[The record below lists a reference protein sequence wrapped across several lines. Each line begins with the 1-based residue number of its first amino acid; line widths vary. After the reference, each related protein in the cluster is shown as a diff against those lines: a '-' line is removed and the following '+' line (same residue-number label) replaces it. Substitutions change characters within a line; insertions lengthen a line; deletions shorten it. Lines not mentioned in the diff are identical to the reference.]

1 MLNRWQRWQ
10 ESNELLK
17 ILVQTVIDPLS
28 WRGDERF
35 HVAASDVSGFSVLS
49 AVRKQGFS
57 CDLLIPAVVTF
68 EALMILF
75 AGVLS
80 AESIVGDVLSPSL
93 RDVIILGSLFGM
105 VLVIACLKNAGTY
118 TPKALSLPRHLPLR
132 VICIGMAVCLITGF
146 AMMTLSVGLDWS
158 WAFVWALY
166 SACALALSRL
176 VLVPAF
182 KSWMPSEG
190 FDRLVAVVGTGSEA
204 GDDLNGL
211 DRDLSARFDRNCI
224 CRIYACP
231 DNVRSAEGER
241 WIEQL
246 HADGVEE
253 VVILPSLH
261 DNREW
266 IHDAVRSLEVLPVR
280 VSLAI
285 PKPALD
291 SNQPGYVYAALIDQ
305 PLSAAEQAVKR
316 VFDAA
321 VAVLLLVFLAP
332 LMLLTAALIR
342 LESSGPIFFKQERY
356 GFGKKIIEVYKFRSM
371 YHEMSDHLADRLTE
385 RDDPR
390 VTRVGAFIR
399 RFSIDELPQLF
410 NVLRGEMSMV
420 GPRPNPL
427 NAKAG
432 GELYDRVVDN
442 FYTRYRVLP
451 GITGWAQING
461 LRGNT
466 DTKEKLV
473 RRVDYDLYYIQNWSF
488 WLDLKIVLLTP
499 LASLEGENAF

>member
-1 MLNRWQRWQ
+1 MV
-10 ESNELLK
+10 LL
-17 ILVQTVIDPLS
+17 
-28 WRGDERF
+28 
-35 HVAASDVSGFSVLS
+35 
-49 AVRKQGFS
+49 
-57 CDLLIPAVVTF
+57 
-68 EALMILF
+68 

-80 AESIVGDVLSPSL
+80 AQTVADSMMSPL
-93 RDVIILGSLFGM
+93 VRDVVFLGSLLGT
-105 VLVIACLKNAGTY
+105 VLLVACLKSADAY
-118 TPKALSLPRHLPLR
+118 TPKSLAMPRCWPIR
-132 VICIGMAVCLITGF
+132 VMSIGAGACLITGLSLT
-146 AMMTLSVGLDWS
+146 TLSVGPHWS
-158 WAFVWALY
+158 WALIWSIYTV
-166 SACALALSRL
+166 LALLFSRM
-176 VLVPAF
+176 VLVPAL

-190 FDRLVAVVGTGSEA
+190 FDRLVAVVGTDDEA
-204 GDDLNGL
+204 DDDLDSL
-211 DRDLSARFDRNCI
+211 DRDLSARFDRNCT
-224 CRIYACP
+224 CRVYARP
-231 DNVRSAEGER
+231 EEIQSTEGER
-241 WIEQL
+241 WIEKL

-253 VVILPSLH
+253 IVILPSLH
-261 DNREW
+261 DNRKW
-266 IHDAVRSLEVLPVR
+266 IHDAVRSLEMLPVR

-285 PKPALD
+285 PRPALD

-316 VFDAA
+316 VFDAT
-321 VAVLLLVFLAP
+321 VSLLLLIFLAP
-332 LMLLTAALIR
+332 LMLLTAALIK
-342 LESSGPIFFKQERY
+342 LESSGPVFFKQQRY
-356 GFGKKIIEVYKFRSM
+356 GFGKKIIDVYKFRSM
-371 YHEMSDHLADRLTE
+371 YHDMSDQMADRLTE

-399 RFSIDELPQLF
+399 RFSIDELPQLI

-473 RRVDYDLYYIQNWSF
+473 RRVEYDLFYIRHWSF

>member
-1 MLNRWQRWQ
+1 MVFLAGVVSAHVVTDSMLDP
-10 ESNELLK
+10 L
-17 ILVQTVIDPLS
+17 VID
-28 WRGDERF
+28 
-35 HVAASDVSGFSVLS
+35 
-49 AVRKQGFS
+49 
-57 CDLLIPAVVTF
+57 VVF
-68 EALMILF
+68 
-75 AGVLS
+75 
-80 AESIVGDVLSPSL
+80 
-93 RDVIILGSLFGM
+93 LGSLLGT
-105 VLVIACLKNAGTY
+105 VLLIACLKSADAY
-118 TPKALSLPRHLPLR
+118 TPKSLAMPRRWPLR
-132 VICIGMAVCLITGF
+132 VAGIGCGASLITGLSLT
-146 AMMTLSVGLDWS
+146 TLNVGPDWS
-158 WAFVWALY
+158 WALVWSL
-166 SACALALSRL
+166 LATFLLILSRT
-176 VLVPAF
+176 VLVPAL

-190 FDRLVAVVGTGSEA
+190 FDRLVAVVGTGSEVD
-204 GDDLNGL
+204 DDLDGI
-211 DRDLSARFDRNCI
+211 DRDLSARFERNCI
-224 CRIYACP
+224 CRSYARP
-231 DNVRSAEGER
+231 EDVQSAEGER
-241 WIEQL
+241 WIKQL

-253 VVILPSLH
+253 IVILPSLH

-266 IHDAVRSLEVLPVR
+266 IHEAVRSLEMLPVR

-285 PKPALD
+285 PRPALD

-321 VAVLLLVFLAP
+321 VSLLLLVFLAP
-332 LMLLTAALIR
+332 LMLLTAAWIKF
-342 LESSGPIFFKQERY
+342 ESSGPIFFKQQRY

-371 YHEMSDHLADRLTE
+371 YHEMSDQMADRLTE

-473 RRVDYDLYYIQNWSF
+473 RRVEYDLFYIRHWSF

>member
-1 MLNRWQRWQ
+1 MVLLAGVVSAHAITDVMLNP
-10 ESNELLK
+10 
-17 ILVQTVIDPLS
+17 LV
-28 WRGDERF
+28 
-35 HVAASDVSGFSVLS
+35 
-49 AVRKQGFS
+49 
-57 CDLLIPAVVTF
+57 
-68 EALMILF
+68 
-75 AGVLS
+75 
-80 AESIVGDVLSPSL
+80 
-93 RDVIILGSLFGM
+93 RDVVFLGSLLGTI
-105 VLVIACLKNAGTY
+105 LLIACLKSANAY
-118 TPKALSLPRHLPLR
+118 TPKSLAMPRRWPLR
-132 VICIGMAVCLITGF
+132 VMGIGAGACLITGLSLT
-146 AMMTLSVGLDWS
+146 TLNVGPDWS
-158 WAFVWALY
+158 WAFVWSLLTV
-166 SACALALSRL
+166 LALVLSRTI
-176 VLVPAF
+176 VVPAL

-190 FDRLVAVVGTGSEA
+190 FDRLVAVVGTGSEVD
-204 GDDLNGL
+204 DDLGGL

-224 CRIYACP
+224 CRSYGRPEDIH
-231 DNVRSAEGER
+231 SAEGER
-241 WIEQL
+241 WIERL

-253 VVILPSLH
+253 IVILPSLH

-266 IHDAVRSLEVLPVR
+266 IHDAVRSLEMLPVR

-285 PKPALD
+285 PRPALD

-321 VAVLLLVFLAP
+321 ISLLLLIFLAP

-342 LESSGPIFFKQERY
+342 LESSGPIFFKQQRY

-371 YHEMSDHLADRLTE
+371 HHDMSDQMADRLTE

-399 RFSIDELPQLF
+399 RFSIDELPQLI

-466 DTKEKLV
+466 DTKDKLV
-473 RRVDYDLYYIQNWSF
+473 RRVEYDLYYIRHWSF

>member
-1 MLNRWQRWQ
+1 M
-10 ESNELLK
+10 
-17 ILVQTVIDPLS
+17 
-28 WRGDERF
+28 
-35 HVAASDVSGFSVLS
+35 LS
-49 AVRKQGFS
+49 AVRKQGVS
-57 CDLLIPAVVTF
+57 CDLLIPVIVTL
-68 EALMILF
+68 EALIVFL
-75 AGVLS
+75 AGISS
-80 AESIVGDVLSPSL
+80 AHSVTGDMLVSSI
-93 RDVIILGSLFGM
+93 RDVVVLGSLLGT
-105 VLVIACLKNAGTY
+105 VLVVACLKSAETY
-118 TPKALSLPRHLPLR
+118 TPRSLAMPSHWPLR
-132 VICIGMAVCLITGF
+132 VVSIGACACLATGLV
-146 AMMTLSVGLDWS
+146 MTMLNVGLDWS
-158 WAFVWALY
+158 WALVWSLY
-166 SACALALSRL
+166 AALALAFSRM

-182 KSWMPSEG
+182 KSWVPSEG
-190 FDRLVAVVGTGSEA
+190 FDRLVAVVGTSSDA

-211 DRDLSARFDRNCI
+211 DRDLSARFDRNCT
-224 CRIYACP
+224 CRIYSRP
-231 DNVRSAEGER
+231 DDLQSAEGER
-241 WIEQL
+241 WIERL
-246 HADGVEE
+246 HSDGVEE

-266 IHDAVRSLEVLPVR
+266 IHEAIRSLEVLPVR

-285 PKPALD
+285 PRPALD

-316 VFDAA
+316 VFDA
-321 VAVLLLVFLAP
+321 VTSLLLLVFLAP

-342 LESSGPIFFKQERY
+342 LESSGPVFFKQQRY

-371 YHEMSDHLADRLTE
+371 YHDMSDQLADRLTE

-473 RRVDYDLYYIQNWSF
+473 RRVEYDLYYIRHWSF

>member
-1 MLNRWQRWQ
+1 MV
-10 ESNELLK
+10 LL
-17 ILVQTVIDPLS
+17 
-28 WRGDERF
+28 
-35 HVAASDVSGFSVLS
+35 
-49 AVRKQGFS
+49 
-57 CDLLIPAVVTF
+57 
-68 EALMILF
+68 

-80 AESIVGDVLSPSL
+80 AHTVSGDMLAPSI
-93 RDVIILGSLFGM
+93 RDVAVLGSVLGT
-105 VLVIACLKNAGTY
+105 VLVVACLKSADTY
-118 TPKALSLPRHLPLR
+118 SPRSLALPRHLPLR
-132 VICIGMAVCLITGF
+132 VLGIVVGACLLTGL
-146 AMMTLSVGLDWS
+146 AMTTLSAGPDWS
-158 WAFVWALY
+158 WAFVWATY
-166 SACALALSRL
+166 AAAAVGFSRT

-182 KSWMPSEG
+182 KTWMPSEG
-190 FDRLVAVVGTGSEA
+190 FDRLVAVVGAGGEA
-204 GDDLNGL
+204 NDELDGL
-211 DRDLSARFDRNCI
+211 DRDLSGLFDRNCI
-224 CRIYACP
+224 CRLYDHP
-231 DNVRSAEGER
+231 DDVRSAEGER
-241 WIEQL
+241 WIERL

-261 DNREW
+261 DSREW

-285 PKPALD
+285 PRPALE

-305 PLSAAEQAVKR
+305 PLSAAEQAIKR
-316 VFDAA
+316 VFDVF
-321 VAVLLLVFLAP
+321 VALLLLLFLAP
-332 LMLLTAALIR
+332 LMLLTAALIK
-342 LESSGPIFFKQERY
+342 LESSGPVFFKQKRY
-356 GFGKKIIEVYKFRSM
+356 GFGKKIIDVYKFRSM
-371 YHEMSDHLADRLTE
+371 FHEMSDQMADRLTE
-385 RDDPR
+385 RNDPR

-399 RFSIDELPQLF
+399 RFSIDELPQLL

-466 DTKEKLV
+466 DTKDKLV
-473 RRVDYDLYYIQNWSF
+473 RRVEYDLYYIQNWSF
-488 WLDLKIVLLTP
+488 WLDLKIVILTP

>member
-1 MLNRWQRWQ
+1 VP
-10 ESNELLK
+10 LK
-17 ILVQTVIDPLS
+17 
-28 WRGDERF
+28 
-35 HVAASDVSGFSVLS
+35 VSGSSVLG

-57 CDLLIPAVVTF
+57 CDLLVPAIVTL
-68 EALMILF
+68 EALIILL
-75 AGVLS
+75 AGLIS
-80 AESIVGDVLSPSL
+80 AYTVTGDVLTASVRGVVL
-93 RDVIILGSLFGM
+93 LGSLLGT
-105 VLVIACLKNAGTY
+105 VLVIACLKSAETY
-118 TPKALSLPRHLPLR
+118 TPKALALPRHFPLR
-132 VICIGMAVCLITGF
+132 VLSIVVGACLLTGLAVT
-146 AMMTLSVGLDWS
+146 TLSIGPDLL

-166 SACALALSRL
+166 AGLAIGLSRM

-190 FDRLVAVVGTGSEA
+190 FDRLVAVIGAGGEA
-204 GDDLNGL
+204 DDELNGL
-211 DRDLSARFDRNCI
+211 GRDLSSLFDRNCI
-224 CRIYACP
+224 CRVYDRP
-231 DNVRSAEGER
+231 DEVHSDEGES
-241 WIEQL
+241 WIERL
-246 HADGVEE
+246 HVDGVEE
-253 VVILPSLH
+253 VIILPSLH
-261 DNREW
+261 DSREW
-266 IHDAVRSLEVLPVR
+266 IHDAVGALEVLPVR

-285 PKPALD
+285 PRPALE
-291 SNQPGYVYAALIDQ
+291 SNRPGYVYAALVDQ

-316 VFDAA
+316 IFDAG
-321 VAVLLLVFLAP
+321 VALILLIFLAP

-342 LESSGPIFFKQERY
+342 LESSGPIFFKQQRY

-371 YHEMSDHLADRLTE
+371 YHDMSDHMAERLTE
-385 RDDPR
+385 RNDPR

-399 RFSIDELPQLF
+399 RFSIDELPQLL

-432 GELYDRVVDN
+432 GELYDRVVEN

-473 RRVDYDLYYIQNWSF
+473 RRVEYDLYYIQNWSF

>member
-1 MLNRWQRWQ
+1 M
-10 ESNELLK
+10 
-17 ILVQTVIDPLS
+17 V
-28 WRGDERF
+28 
-35 HVAASDVSGFSVLS
+35 
-49 AVRKQGFS
+49 
-57 CDLLIPAVVTF
+57 
-68 EALMILF
+68 LF
-75 AGVLS
+75 AGIVS
-80 AESIVGDVLSPSL
+80 AHAFADSELAPMV
-93 RDVIILGSLFGM
+93 RDLVFLGSLLGT
-105 VLVIACLKNAGTY
+105 VLLIACLKSADAY
-118 TPKALSLPRHLPLR
+118 TPKSLAMPRRWPLR
-132 VICIGMAVCLITGF
+132 VVGIGAGACLITGLSLT
-146 AMMTLSVGLDWS
+146 TLNVGPDWS
-158 WAFVWALY
+158 WA
-166 SACALALSRL
+166 LAWSLLTMLLLTLSRM
-176 VLVPAF
+176 VLVPAL

-190 FDRLVAVVGTGSEA
+190 FDRLVAVVGTGSEVD
-204 GDDLNGL
+204 DDLDGL

-224 CRIYACP
+224 CRSYARP
-231 DNVRSAEGER
+231 EDVQSAEGER

-266 IHDAVRSLEVLPVR
+266 IHDAVRSLEMLPIR

-285 PKPALD
+285 PRPALD

-316 VFDAA
+316 VFDA
-321 VAVLLLVFLAP
+321 VVSLLLLVFLAP
-332 LMLLTAALIR
+332 LMLLTAAWIR
-342 LESSGPIFFKQERY
+342 LESSGPVFFKQKRY

-371 YHEMSDHLADRLTE
+371 YHDMSDQMADRLTE

-432 GELYDRVVDN
+432 GELYDRVVEN

-473 RRVDYDLYYIQNWSF
+473 RRVEYDLFYIRHWSF

>member
-1 MLNRWQRWQ
+1 MV
-10 ESNELLK
+10 LL
-17 ILVQTVIDPLS
+17 
-28 WRGDERF
+28 
-35 HVAASDVSGFSVLS
+35 
-49 AVRKQGFS
+49 
-57 CDLLIPAVVTF
+57 
-68 EALMILF
+68 

-80 AESIVGDVLSPSL
+80 AEMATDDMITPFA
-93 RDVIILGSLFGM
+93 RDVVFLGALLGT
-105 VLVIACLKNAGTY
+105 VLLIACLKSADAY
-118 TPKALSLPRHLPLR
+118 TPKSLAMPRRWPIR
-132 VICIGMAVCLITGF
+132 VLCIGAGACLITGF
-146 AMMTLSVGLDWS
+146 FLTTLSVGPHWS
-158 WAFVWALY
+158 WALIWSLY
-166 SACALALSRL
+166 TVLMLVLSRM
-176 VLVPAF
+176 VLVPF
-182 KSWMPSEG
+182 LKSWMPSEG
-190 FDRLVAVVGTGSEA
+190 FHRLVAVVGTENEI
-204 GDDLNGL
+204 DHDLDSL
-211 DRDLSARFDRNCI
+211 DRDLSERFDRNCT
-224 CRIYACP
+224 CRIYARP
-231 DNVRSAEGER
+231 EDIQSPEGEQ
-241 WIEQL
+241 WIAQL

-261 DNREW
+261 DNRKW
-266 IHDAVRSLEVLPVR
+266 IHDAVRSLEMFPVR

-285 PKPALD
+285 PRPALD

-316 VFDAA
+316 MFDASISF
-321 VAVLLLVFLAP
+321 LLLIFLAP
-332 LMLLTAALIR
+332 LMLLTAALIK
-342 LESSGPIFFKQERY
+342 LESSGPIFFKQQRY
-356 GFGKKIIEVYKFRSM
+356 GFGKKIIDVYKFRSM
-371 YHEMSDHLADRLTE
+371 YHEMSDQMADRLTE

-399 RFSIDELPQLF
+399 RFSIDELPQLI

-473 RRVDYDLYYIQNWSF
+473 RRVEYDLFYIRHWSF

>member
-1 MLNRWQRWQ
+1 MVFMQHVSWLPVGGSIGS
-10 ESNELLK
+10 SN
-17 ILVQTVIDPLS
+17 
-28 WRGDERF
+28 
-35 HVAASDVSGFSVLS
+35 VSGYSVLG
-49 AVRKQGFS
+49 AVRKQGS
-57 CDLLIPAVVTF
+57 LCDLLIPAVVTS
-68 EALMILF
+68 EAVMVLF

-80 AESIVGDVLSPSL
+80 AHTVMQNMLAPSVLDV
-93 RDVIILGSLFGM
+93 VVLGSLLGT
-105 VLVIACLKNAGTY
+105 VLVVACLKSAGTY
-118 TPKALSLPRHLPLR
+118 TPKSLALPRRWPLR
-132 VICIGMAVCLITGF
+132 VVGIVVGACLATGLAVT
-146 AMMTLSVGLDWS
+146 TLSVGLDWS
-158 WAFVWALY
+158 WALAWSLYAAL
-166 SACALALSRL
+166 ALALSRM
-176 VLVPAF
+176 VVVPAL

-190 FDRLVAVVGTGSEA
+190 FARLVAVIGTGGEV
-204 GDDLNGL
+204 GDELNSL
-211 DRDLSARFDRNCI
+211 DRDLSSLFDRNCI
-224 CRIYACP
+224 CRTYDRP
-231 DNVRSAEGER
+231 DDVQSAEGER
-241 WIEQL
+241 WVERL

-253 VVILPSLH
+253 VIILPSLH

-266 IHDAVRSLEVLPVR
+266 IHDAVRSLEVLPIR
-280 VSLAI
+280 VSMAI
-285 PKPALD
+285 PRPALD
-291 SNQPGYVYAALIDQ
+291 SNQPGYVYAALVDQ

-316 VFDAA
+316 AFDAA
-321 VAVLLLVFLAP
+321 VALLLFVFLAP
-332 LMLLTAALIR
+332 LMLLTAALIK
-342 LESSGPIFFKQERY
+342 LESSGPIFFKQQRY

-371 YHEMSDHLADRLTE
+371 YHEMSDKLADRLTE

-399 RFSIDELPQLF
+399 RFSIDELPQLI

-432 GELYDRVVDN
+432 GELYDRVVEN

-466 DTKEKLV
+466 DTKDKLV
-473 RRVDYDLYYIQNWSF
+473 RRVEYDLYYIQNWSF

>member
-1 MLNRWQRWQ
+1 ML
-10 ESNELLK
+10 EALA
-17 ILVQTVIDPLS
+17 ILVTGVLTAFAFADARLDP
-28 WRGDERF
+28 
-35 HVAASDVSGFSVLS
+35 
-49 AVRKQGFS
+49 AVR
-57 CDLLIPAVVTF
+57 DVVF
-68 EALMILF
+68 
-75 AGVLS
+75 
-80 AESIVGDVLSPSL
+80 
-93 RDVIILGSLFGM
+93 LGSLLGTIT
-105 VLVIACLKNAGTY
+105 LIACLKSAETY
-118 TPKALSLPRHLPLR
+118 TPKSLALPRHWPLR
-132 VICIGMAVCLITGF
+132 VVSIGFTISFVTGLAVT
-146 AMMTLSVGLDWS
+146 TLSVGPDWS
-158 WAFVWALY
+158 WAMAWAVC
-166 SACALALSRL
+166 SACALLLSRM
-176 VLVPAF
+176 VVVPAL
-182 KSWMPSEG
+182 KTCMPSEG
-190 FDRLVAVVGTGSEA
+190 FDRLVAVVGTGSDA
-204 GDDLNGL
+204 CDDLSGL
-211 DRDLSARFDRNCI
+211 DRDLSARLDRNCI
-224 CRIYACP
+224 CRVYDFPEEIQSP
-231 DNVRSAEGER
+231 DGEK
-241 WIEQL
+241 WIERL

-253 VVILPSLH
+253 IVILPSLH
-261 DNREW
+261 DHREW
-266 IHDAVRSLEVLPVR
+266 IHDAIRSLEVLPVR

-285 PKPALD
+285 PRPALD

-305 PLSAAEQAVKR
+305 PLTAAEQAVKR
-316 VFDAA
+316 VFDA
-321 VAVLLLVFLAP
+321 VTSLLLLIFLAP

-342 LESSGPIFFKQERY
+342 LESPGPVFFKQQRY

-371 YHEMSDHLADRLTE
+371 YHNMSDHMADRLTE

-390 VTRVGAFIR
+390 VTRIGAFIR

-473 RRVDYDLYYIQNWSF
+473 RRVEYDLYYIRHWSF

-499 LASLEGENAF
+499 IASLEGENAF

>member
-1 MLNRWQRWQ
+1 M
-10 ESNELLK
+10 
-17 ILVQTVIDPLS
+17 
-28 WRGDERF
+28 
-35 HVAASDVSGFSVLS
+35 LS
-49 AVRKQGFS
+49 AVRKQGVS
-57 CDLLIPAVVTF
+57 CDLLIPAIVTL
-68 EALMILF
+68 EAFIVLL
-75 AGVLS
+75 AGILS
-80 AESIVGDVLSPSL
+80 AHSVTGDMLASSIRAVV
-93 RDVIILGSLFGM
+93 VLGSLLGT
-105 VLVIACLKNAGTY
+105 VLAVACLKSAGTY
-118 TPKALSLPRHLPLR
+118 TPRSLAMPRHWPLR
-132 VICIGMAVCLITGF
+132 VVSIGACACLMTGL
-146 AMMTLSVGLDWS
+146 AMTTLSVGLDWR
-158 WAFVWALY
+158 WGLVWSLY
-166 SACALALSRL
+166 TALALVFCRM
-176 VLVPAF
+176 VLVPTF
-182 KSWMPSEG
+182 KSWVPSEG
-190 FDRLVAVVGTGSEA
+190 FDRLVAVVGTGSDT
-204 GDDLNGL
+204 GDDLVGL

-224 CRIYACP
+224 CRIYDRP
-231 DNVRSAEGER
+231 DDLKSAEGER
-241 WIEQL
+241 WIERL

-266 IHDAVRSLEVLPVR
+266 IHDAIRSLEVLPVR

-285 PKPALD
+285 PRPALD
-291 SNQPGYVYAALIDQ
+291 TNQPGYVYAALIDQ

-321 VAVLLLVFLAP
+321 ASLVLLVFLAP

-342 LESSGPIFFKQERY
+342 LESPGPIFFKQSRY

-371 YHEMSDHLADRLTE
+371 YHDMSDHMADRLTE

-473 RRVDYDLYYIQNWSF
+473 RRVEYDLYYIRHWSF

>member
-1 MLNRWQRWQ
+1 ML
-10 ESNELLK
+10 
-17 ILVQTVIDPLS
+17 
-28 WRGDERF
+28 
-35 HVAASDVSGFSVLS
+35 AS
-49 AVRKQGFS
+49 
-57 CDLLIPAVVTF
+57 PT
-68 EALMILF
+68 
-75 AGVLS
+75 
-80 AESIVGDVLSPSL
+80 
-93 RDVIILGSLFGM
+93 RDVVILGSLLGTL
-105 VLVIACLKNAGTY
+105 LVVACLKNAETY
-118 TPKALSLPRHLPLR
+118 TPRALALPRHWPLR
-132 VICIGMAVCLITGF
+132 VVSIG
-146 AMMTLSVGLDWS
+146 
-158 WAFVWALY
+158 
-166 SACALALSRL
+166 ACASLTTGLFMTTLVDGLNWKWAVIWSLYAAAALAFSRI
-176 VLVPAF
+176 VLIPAL

-190 FDRLVAVVGTGSEA
+190 FDRLVAVVGTSSEA

-211 DRDLSARFDRNCI
+211 DRDLSTRFDRNCI
-224 CRIYACP
+224 CRVYTRP
-231 DNVRSAEGER
+231 DNLQSAEGDR
-241 WIEQL
+241 WIAKL
-246 HADGVEE
+246 HSDNVEE
-253 VVILPSLH
+253 IVILPSLH

-280 VSLAI
+280 VTLAI
-285 PKPALD
+285 PRPALD
-291 SNQPGYVYAALIDQ
+291 SNQPGYVYAALVDQ
-305 PLSAAEQAVKR
+305 PLTAAEQAVKR
-316 VFDAA
+316 VFDA
-321 VAVLLLVFLAP
+321 VTSLLFLIFLAP
-332 LMLLTAALIR
+332 LMLLTATLIR
-342 LESSGPIFFKQERY
+342 LESRGPVFFKQPRY
-356 GFGKKIIEVYKFRSM
+356 GFGKRIIEVYKFRSM
-371 YHEMSDHLADRLTE
+371 YHEMSDHMAERLTE

-410 NVLRGEMSMV
+410 NVLRGDMSMV

-473 RRVDYDLYYIQNWSF
+473 RRVEYDLYYIQNWSF

>member
-1 MLNRWQRWQ
+1 M
-10 ESNELLK
+10 S
-17 ILVQTVIDPLS
+17 S
-28 WRGDERF
+28 
-35 HVAASDVSGFSVLS
+35 SVSGSNVLS
-49 AVRKQGFS
+49 AVRKQGIS
-57 CDLLIPAVVTF
+57 CDLLIPAIVTVEAAAVV
-68 EALMILF
+68 I
-75 AGVLS
+75 AGFVS
-80 AESIVGDVLSPSL
+80 AYTIAETELAPYT
-93 RDVIILGSLFGM
+93 RDVVVLASLLGM
-105 VLVIACLKNAGTY
+105 VLAIACLKSADAY
-118 TPKALSLPRHLPLR
+118 TPKSLSLPRHWPIR
-132 VICIGMAVCLITGF
+132 VIAVAASICLITGL
-146 AMMTLSVGLDWS
+146 AMTALSVGLDWS
-158 WAFVWALY
+158 WALVWSLY
-166 SACALALSRL
+166 AAIAFIITRT
-176 VLVPAF
+176 VLLPAF
-182 KSWMPSEG
+182 RTWMPSES
-190 FDRLVAVVGTGSEA
+190 FDRLVAVVGTSSES
-204 GDDLNGL
+204 GDELNGL

-224 CRIYACP
+224 CRTYSRP
-231 DNVRSAEGER
+231 DDVSSDEGDR
-241 WIEQL
+241 WIERL

-285 PKPALD
+285 PRPALD

-305 PLSAAEQAVKR
+305 PLSASEQAVKR

-321 VAVLLLVFLAP
+321 TSLVLLVFLAP

-342 LESSGPIFFKQERY
+342 LESKGPVFFKQQRY

-371 YHEMSDHLADRLTE
+371 YHDMSDQMADRLTE

-466 DTKEKLV
+466 DTKEKLI
-473 RRVDYDLYYIQNWSF
+473 RRVEYDLHYIQNWSF